1 MSLQILRSKSTASS
15 FSLTGALLLCAVLL
29 AGSIT
34 ASDAHA
40 AGATAKGGL
49 KVAVEA
55 ARKWQADAVLTGVS
69 TWKAGADGTA
79 EKWNYMFYSP
89 KSGKAY
95 SVDVKNN
102 KAVETMEVNP
112 HVKDGVGEFVDSDK
126 AIQESKK
133 NGLKGKPDVM
143 SLIVMGQ
150 ATKTPA
156 AYWSIVSQSGS
167 VLVSFVIDGKS
178 GKFSYKQE
186 TKM

>member
-1 MSLQILRSKSTASS
+1 MTIFFSRTA
-15 FSLTGALLLCAVLL
+15 ALLFCVLLL
-29 AGSIT
+29 AGAIA

-55 ARKWQADAVLTGVS
+55 AQKWQADAVLTGVS
-69 TWKAGADGTA
+69 TWQAGADGTA
-79 EKWNYMFYSP
+79 VKWNYMFYSP

-95 SVDVKNN
+95 SVDVKSN

-112 HVKDGVGEFVDSDK
+112 HIKDGVGEFVDSDK

-133 NGLKGKPDVM
+133 NGLKGKPSVM

-150 ATKTPA
+150 ATKNAA

>member
-1 MSLQILRSKSTASS
+1 MAIS
-15 FSLTGALLLCAVLL
+15 FARTGALLLCGVLL
-29 AGSIT
+29 AGSI
-34 ASDAHA
+34 AVSDAHA
-40 AGATAKGGL
+40 AGATAKSGL
-49 KVAVEA
+49 KVAVA
-55 ARKWQADAVLTGVS
+55 AAQKWQADATLTGIS
-69 TWKAGADGTA
+69 TWQAGADGTA
-79 EKWNYMFYSP
+79 AKWNYMFFSP
-89 KSGKAY
+89 KTGKAY

-102 KAVETMEVNP
+102 KVVETMEVNP
-112 HVKDGVGEFVDSDK
+112 HIKDGVGEFVDSDK

-150 ATKTPA
+150 ATKNPA

-167 VLVSFVIDGKS
+167 VMVSYVIDGKS